1 MEKISGKAE
10 EALAEYLKNRFVIP
24 DGFEN
29 DAALRNADDSFADRW
44 KPVMER
50 AEEAGAAEATA
61 EYLLKGREMF
71 HFRDPDGVR
80 MQIYPSAAGRVPV
93 ITFRDT
99 EDFENLA
106 VSAAYGGKRPEN
118 LSRMGAIFLYNK
130 SDRFIMLSSKPYSNV
145 PAEELGLAED
155 DWAEK
160 SMKIRLEH
168 ECTHYFTKQFFGSAA
183 NNLHDELIADFFGLE
198 NAFGFYK
205 AEYFLRFLGL
215 TGKSGGRFQVYLESL
230 PEEVREEIRPLLEE
244 IVRKAASGAEAWSET
259 QAFRKMDQVQRIT
272 FLCRKNMAE

>member
-1 MEKISGKAE
+1 MTLLSGMRTILLPTAGSRSWSARK
-10 EALAEYLKNRFVIP
+10 R
-24 DGFEN
+24 
-29 DAALRNADDSFADRW
+29 
-44 KPVMER
+44 
-50 AEEAGAAEATA
+50 AGAAEAAA

-244 IVRKAASGAEAWSET
+244 IVREGGIRRGSLVGDASLPENGSGSENYFPVQEKSGGMKTAAVRRRCFCNNAGYTE
-259 QAFRKMDQVQRIT
+259 
-272 FLCRKNMAE
+272 